1 MECGVWSVERPSSS
15 RSHSAWLRE
24 LIWRWHLSAHTSTH
38 GGDADAD
45 ADGDADA
52 DAAVVADGVDTR
64 DDDDNVDGDLE
75 RRARQFLYISLK
87 WDTSSGSW

>member
-1 MECGVWSVERPSSS
+1 MNKGERVEHGVWSVERPSSS
-15 RSHSAWLRE
+15 RNHSAGLRQ

-45 ADGDADA
+45 GDGD
-52 DAAVVADGVDTR
+52 ADGVDTR

-75 RRARQFLYISLK
+75 RRARQFLYISSK
-87 WDTSSGSW
+87 WDTSSGS